1 MRLVGTRQQGC
12 LRARHCLFQLLVT
25 IRFGDPASIFGMG
38 KGTPFVRTS
47 LGHKIHVKLEQL
59 FPERRVFLKS
69 DTDTRFIRLRPTMQ
83 LIAYSGSALLV
94 AWAIIATAIILMDSI
109 GSGNFREQ
117 AKRDQRNYQTRLN
130 VLSAQRDSRAE
141 EALAAQN
148 RFNAALTQI
157 SVMQSELLSSET
169 RRRELET
176 GIEVI
181 QSTLRGTMKDR
192 EAARSQL
199 VVLQDQVS
207 SGGTGTA
214 LASAGSGAP
223 MDFVA
228 EALAK
233 TAAERDQVIRDAQDA
248 FLQADLMAE
257 QIAVMK
263 QQNDQ
268 IFRQLEEAMTVSVAP
283 LDKMFRAAGMPTER
297 IIEQVRR
304 GYSGQGGPLTPLSVS
319 TRGGEAS
326 ADTLRANRLL
336 NQMDRLNLYRIAA
349 QKAPFAAPVKASFR
363 FTSKF
368 GPRRD
373 PKTGGRRMHKGV
385 DFAAPNGTPLY
396 ATADGVVTHAGWSSG
411 YGRLVKIQHEFG
423 IETRYAHMSKLRA
436 KVGQRVSRGDR
447 IGDMGASGR
456 VTGVHLHYEVR
467 VGGRAVNPMIYIKAA
482 NDVF

>member
-1 MRLVGTRQQGC
+1 MRTRLEQ
-12 LRARHCLFQLLVT
+12 
-25 IRFGDPASIFGMG
+25 
-38 KGTPFVRTS
+38 
-47 LGHKIHVKLEQL
+47 KINAKLERM

-69 DTDTRFIRLRPTMQ
+69 DTDTRFIRVRPMMQ
-83 LIAYSGSALLV
+83 FVAFTGSAMLV
-94 AWAIIATAIILMDSI
+94 AWAIVATAIILMDSI

-117 AKRDQRNYQTRLN
+117 AKRDQRNYQARLN
-130 VLSAQRDSRAE
+130 EISSQRDSRAV

-148 RFNAALTQI
+148 RFNAALAQI
-157 SVMQSELLSSET
+157 SVMQSELLNSET
-169 RRRELET
+169 HRHELET

-181 QSTLRGTMKDR
+181 QLTLRGTMKDR
-192 EAARSQL
+192 EIARGQVAELQSQ
-199 VVLQDQVS
+199 VD
-207 SGGTGTA
+207 SGEEGKSFA
-214 LASAGSGAP
+214 FAGGGAP

-233 TAAERDQVIRDAQDA
+233 TAAERDQVVRDAQDA
-248 FLQADLMAE
+248 LLQAEDMAQ
-257 QIAVMK
+257 QIATMK
-263 QQNDQ
+263 DQNNQ

-283 LDKMFRAAGMPTER
+283 LAKMFRAAGMPTER

-304 GYSGQGGPLTPLSVS
+304 GYSGQGGPLTPLSFS

-326 ADTLRANRLL
+326 ADALRANKLL

-349 QKAPFAAPVKASFR
+349 QKAPFANPVKAAFR

-385 DFAAPNGTPLY
+385 DFAAANGTPLY

-467 VGGRAVNPMIYIKAA
+467 VGSKAVNPMIYIKAA